1 MSKLRKQSKKKIYAG
16 LIGAGAASILFSG
29 LLLYDWKLDKDS
41 ADSLELKHEQELLEI
56 KKQLVAE
63 QKDSKT
69 GYVMVHDIQA
79 GASIKDSDVR
89 AVKVPQGQ
97 APVNLISEL
106 DDIAGSVAKI
116 ELKAG
121 TSLTAAMLYD
131 EEPTPD
137 DLRNREISVIARPSQ
152 LDAGDR
158 IDVRIQFPTGQ
169 DYIVL
174 SKKKVHDL
182 DGATMWMTLTE
193 AEILT
198 LSSAMVDAYLHKASL
213 YSLTYV
219 EPELQERAIPTYPAN
234 KEVLTLIESN
244 PNIVDLAEQ
253 ALAAQ
258 LRSSL
263 ERALNESSSS
273 NYMVSESIEDGL
285 ARTNDNRTSH
295 WNNTLNEQV
304 DNGNSLLDASND
316 EETLWKDTNMD
327 TAQEG
332 GTE

>member
-1 MSKLRKQSKKKIYAG
+1 MSKLRKQSKKKIVAG

-29 LLLYDWKLDKDS
+29 LLLYDWKMDKDS
-41 ADSLELKHEQELLEI
+41 ADSLESRHELELLEI
-56 KKQLVAE
+56 KKQLVSE

-69 GYVMVHDIQA
+69 GYVIVHDIPA
-79 GASIKDSDVR
+79 GTLIKDTDVR

-106 DDIAGSVAKI
+106 DEIAGSVTKI

-121 TSLTAAMLYD
+121 TSLTAAMLYE

-137 DLRNREISVIARPSQ
+137 DLRNREISVISRPS
-152 LDAGDR
+152 LLNSGDM

-182 DGATMWMTLTE
+182 EGATMWMTLTE

-219 EPELQERAIPTYPAN
+219 EPEFQDRAIPTYPAN
-234 KEVLTLIESN
+234 EEVLTLIESN

-253 ALAAQ
+253 ALSTQ

-263 ERALNESSSS
+263 ERVLSEPSSS
-273 NYMVSESIEDGL
+273 NYMVSESIEEGL
-285 ARTNDNRTSH
+285 ARTNDNRNPT
-295 WNNTLNEQV
+295 WNNALGEQA
-304 DNGNSLLDASND
+304 DSGNSLLNSSND
-316 EETLWKDTNMD
+316 EETIWKDSNTGIGL
-327 TAQEG
+327 EG